1 MDASLSLSLTNDRRE
16 IGRAAA
22 AIEAFGRD
30 HDVAAD
36 DISAVNLALDE
47 ILANIISHAY
57 REPGPHNIDLRLN
70 LDDRAIHVVVEDDGR
85 PFNPL
90 TWPPPDLDV
99 PIERRPIGGLGLHI
113 ARSVVD
119 SIDYRREE
127 DKNMLTLAKSR
138 MPQRGT
144 SSKS

>member
-1 MDASLSLSLTNDRRE
+1 VASLSLSLTNDRRE
-16 IGRAAA
+16 IARAATAIETFGRAH
-22 AIEAFGRD
+22 AISL
-30 HDVAAD
+30 D

-57 REPGPHNIDLRLN
+57 RDDAVHTIELQLTLH
-70 LDDRAIHVVVEDDGR
+70 DRAIHVVVSDDGR

-99 PIERRPIGGLGLHI
+99 PIDRRPVGGLGLYI

-119 SIDYRREE
+119 SIEYRREDE
-127 DKNMLTLAKSR
+127 KNVLTLWKRCGPISSR
-138 MPQRGT
+138 A
-144 SSKS
+144 

>member
-1 MDASLSLSLTNDRRE
+1 MAGSLSITLENDRHE

-22 AIEAFGRD
+22 AIEAFGRE
-30 HDVAAD
+30 HTIAGD

-57 REPGPHNIDLRLN
+57 GDGAPHFIELRLAS
-70 LDDRAIHVVVEDDGR
+70 DAGAIHVVVEDGGR

-90 TWPPPDLDV
+90 AWPPPDLDV
-99 PIERRPIGGLGLHI
+99 PIERRPTGGLGLHI

-119 SIDYRREE
+119 SIEYRREGE
-127 DKNMLTLAKSR
+127 KNVLTFVKKR
-138 MPQRGT
+138 T
-144 SSKS
+144 